1 MSINESREVDNP
13 RIKKYHQAG
22 YGFLVINLVYLG
34 LFYFFPPPFEPDLP
48 EKIILTILL
57 VGLIVYLS
65 RLIYKE
71 YRKVTITLAVIYAF
85 RFIAILVFT
94 LMSDQII
101 DSVPYVLTC
110 LFLTFYLLGRA
121 AWNWK

>member
-1 MSINESREVDNP
+1 MSINEIREADNP

-34 LFYFFPPPFEPDLP
+34 LFYFFPPPFEPELLG
-48 EKIILTILL
+48 KIILTIVL
-57 VGLIVYLS
+57 VALIVYLS
-65 RLIYKE
+65 RLIYKG
-71 YRKVTITLAVIYAF
+71 YRKVIITLAVIYAL
-85 RFIAILVFT
+85 RFMAILIFT
-94 LMSDQII
+94 LKSDQII

-110 LFLTFYLLGRA
+110 LFLSFYLLGRS